1 MASESVTSTSL
12 NTQQVAVPKQDLQ
25 PPNNPVSKVLDSKQ
39 IEKVETK
46 QEPIKINTQPVG
58 SAEEISKAIEQV
70 QVMRDL
76 RNRSVSISQ
85 DSESG
90 KEVIKVKNEQ
100 TGEVI
105 RQMPTEEMLAFMRNL
120 TKMLGAFFDKSS

>member
-25 PPNNPVSKVLDSKQ
+25 PPTNPVSKALDSKQ
-39 IEKVETK
+39 IEKVEAK

-70 QVMRDL
+70 QVMMDL

-90 KEVIKVKNEQ
+90 KEVIKVRNEQ

>member
-1 MASESVTSTSL
+1 MASESITSTSL

-25 PPNNPVSKVLDSKQ
+25 PPTNPVSKVLDSKL
-39 IEKVETK
+39 IEKVEAK
-46 QEPIKINTQPVG
+46 QEPIKIDTQPVG

-70 QVMRDL
+70 QVMMDL

-90 KEVIKVKNEQ
+90 KEVIKVRNEQ

>member
-25 PPNNPVSKVLDSKQ
+25 PPANPVSKVLDSKQ
-39 IEKVETK
+39 IEKVEAK

-70 QVMRDL
+70 QVMMDL

-90 KEVIKVKNEQ
+90 KEVIKVRNEQ

>member
-12 NTQQVAVPKQDLQ
+12 NTQQVAVPKQDLH
-25 PPNNPVSKVLDSKQ
+25 PPANPVSKVLGSKP
-39 IEKVETK
+39 IEKVEPK

-70 QVMRDL
+70 QVMMDL

-90 KEVIKVKNEQ
+90 KEVIKVRNEQ

>member
-12 NTQQVAVPKQDLQ
+12 NTQPVALPKQDLQ
-25 PPNNPVSKVLDSKQ
+25 PPTNPVSKVLDSKL
-39 IEKVETK
+39 IEKVEAK
-46 QEPIKINTQPVG
+46 QEPIKIDTQPVG

-70 QVMRDL
+70 QVMMDL

-90 KEVIKVKNEQ
+90 KEVIKVRNEQ

>member
-1 MASESVTSTSL
+1 MASESITSTSL

-25 PPNNPVSKVLDSKQ
+25 PPTNPVSKVLDSKQ
-39 IEKVETK
+39 IEKVEAK

-70 QVMRDL
+70 QVMMDL

-90 KEVIKVKNEQ
+90 KEVIKVRNEQ

>member
-25 PPNNPVSKVLDSKQ
+25 PPTNPVSKVLDSKP
-39 IEKVETK
+39 IEKLEAK

-70 QVMRDL
+70 QVMMDL

>member
-25 PPNNPVSKVLDSKQ
+25 PPTNPVSKVLDSKQ
-39 IEKVETK
+39 IEKVEAK

-70 QVMRDL
+70 QVMMDL

-90 KEVIKVKNEQ
+90 KEVIKVRNEQ

>member
-1 MASESVTSTSL
+1 MASESVTSISL

-25 PPNNPVSKVLDSKQ
+25 PPTNPVSKVLDSKP
-39 IEKVETK
+39 IEKVEAK
-46 QEPIKINTQPVG
+46 EEPIKIDTQPVG

-70 QVMRDL
+70 QVMMDL

-90 KEVIKVKNEQ
+90 KEVIKVRNEQ

>member
-25 PPNNPVSKVLDSKQ
+25 PPTNPVSKVLDSKL
-39 IEKVETK
+39 IEKVEAK
-46 QEPIKINTQPVG
+46 QEPIKIDTQPVG

-70 QVMRDL
+70 QVMMDL

-90 KEVIKVKNEQ
+90 KEVIKVRNEQ

-105 RQMPTEEMLAFMRNL
+105 RQIPTEEMLAFMRNL